1 MQMSVPQSLADYH
14 LRIANSANNTGIS
27 VSNMEKIVNDPIIG
41 LSGLS
46 QYQKYSDDLV
56 KAVTDLETFLVKQ

>member
-1 MQMSVPQSLADYH
+1 MQYH
-14 LRIANSANNTGIS
+14 LHIANSSNNTGIS
-27 VSNMEKIVNDPIIG
+27 VSNMAKITSDPVVG

-56 KAVTDLETFLVKQ
+56 KAVTDLETFLEKQ